1 MVSQLQSS
9 AAERPD
15 HCHLFLFFRNSL
27 TYHSEFVSCSAVP
40 QAATFLLA
48 KLSSC
53 SAVPQAATRSLFLL
67 LFNRRPHSCFR
78 DAEIATTSRAISPES
93 WHCPVFCV
101 EHAPHQTAGSPAE
114 VCVNGCVLSSS
125 GFYGCG
131 SSNSGSASSSSHSI
145 PRDKWRLRWPCSD
158 VRGWG

>member
-1 MVSQLQSS
+1 MSSS
-9 AAERPD
+9 AAL
-15 HCHLFLFFRNSL
+15 LFHRRLHFFLPS
-27 TYHSEFVSCSAVP
+27 YP
-40 QAATFLLA
+40 AALQFHRRQLA
-48 KLSSC
+48 RYFS
-53 SAVPQAATRSLFLL
+53 F